1 MGLSVALVSTGVF
14 AQDVEV
20 LETDKPWGNPEVS
33 AINRAPMGTTMD
45 IEDSQVVS
53 LHGLWKFNW
62 VDDATMRPVDFYEV
76 DYNDRGWGTITVPG
90 IWELYGYGDPLYL
103 NPGFP
108 WMTHFRS
115 NPPYIP
121 VEKNHVG
128 TYRNTINVPAE
139 WIESGKDIFAHFGSV
154 TSNISLYINGKYVGY
169 SEDSKLEA
177 VFDITDYVVAGEN
190 LIAFQVFRWCDGTYL
205 EDQDFW
211 RPTGIARDC
220 YLYTRAAERAATV
233 EAVATL

>member
-1 MGLSVALVSTGVF
+1 MFNMGTIGRFLTKMAMGLSVALVSIGVF

-90 IWELYGYGDPLYL
+90 IW
-103 NPGFP
+103 
-108 WMTHFRS
+108 
-115 NPPYIP
+115 
-121 VEKNHVG
+121 
-128 TYRNTINVPAE
+128 
-139 WIESGKDIFAHFGSV
+139 
-154 TSNISLYINGKYVGY
+154 
-169 SEDSKLEA
+169 
-177 VFDITDYVVAGEN
+177 
-190 LIAFQVFRWCDGTYL
+190 
-205 EDQDFW
+205 
-211 RPTGIARDC
+211 
-220 YLYTRAAERAATV
+220 
-233 EAVATL
+233 